1 MAFGGKMTCN
11 CARCRGEG
19 PPDDEAQ
26 DPPDWFVRKM
36 KRQDSDLCDDEIMQ
50 EWVKNLERQR

>member
-1 MAFGGKMTCN
+1 MTCN